1 MLHVRKELLTIKVVL
16 LLIVLNVESIKL
28 QDVLHAGEMQPPTL
42 ALIADL
48 KDLTKMGKAIITFK
62 MMPKSVDVDL
72 EPIKEKALVIAR
84 EHNSIGEMQ
93 AKIEPIAFGLKAV
106 LVLAMYEVEG
116 ADFEAIANKMGE
128 LEGVQSSEVA
138 KMDLALG

>member
-1 MLHVRKELLTIKVVL
+1 M
-16 LLIVLNVESIKL
+16 
-28 QDVLHAGEMQPPTL
+28 A
-42 ALIADL
+42 
-48 KDLTKMGKAIITFK
+48 KAVITFK
-62 MMPKSVDVDL
+62 LMPESVEVDL
-72 EPIKEKALVIAR
+72 EPIKEKALAIAK

-93 AKIEPIAFGLKAV
+93 SKIEPVAFGLKAV